1 MMTEPGISLLMKE
14 KHGVGKPAQEGD
26 NPWECTIY
34 RGELVVE
41 ISEKDRLPNQQD
53 KHPDNYRL
61 YSDPDITLY
70 AAPLEVTPLSKDELK
85 YLIAV
90 QPPSVRIQQFLNEK
104 KLKEIMEIKKGDM
117 VMFKFKIEQTAPD
130 SIIRGKVQ
138 YIGHLD
144 EKDGIYFGIE
154 IMVSI
159 INNIFNIFM
168 NICRIKSNVVEVQL
182 MVDHILIVVIIML
195 CM

>member
-1 MMTEPGISLLMKE
+1 MMTDPGVCLLMKE
-14 KHGVGKPAQEGD
+14 KHGVGKPTQEED

-34 RGELVVE
+34 RGELVIE
-41 ISEKDRLPNQQD
+41 IPEKDRPPNQQGR
-53 KHPDNYRL
+53 HPDNYHL
-61 YSDPDITLY
+61 YYDHSITLY
-70 AAPLEVTPLSKDELK
+70 AAPLEVTPLTRDELK

-90 QPPSVRIQQFLNEK
+90 YPPSVRIQQYLNEK
-104 KLKEIMEIKKGDM
+104 RLKEIMEIKKGDM

-138 YIGHLD
+138 YLGHLE

-159 INNIFNIFM
+159 INTIVNILV
-168 NICRIKSNVVEVQL
+168 NICRIKSNEVEVVL
-182 MVDHILIVVIIML
+182 MVDHILIVVTIML
-195 CM
+195 YM

>member
-1 MMTEPGISLLMKE
+1 MAYLQSRDVSLLMKE
-14 KHGVGKPAQEGD
+14 KRGVGKPTQEGD

-41 ISEKDRLPNQQD
+41 IPEKDRPPNQQG
-53 KHPDNYRL
+53 KHPDNYCL
-61 YSDPDITLY
+61 YNDHSITLF
-70 AAPLEVTPLSKDELK
+70 AAPLEVTPLTRDELM

-90 QPPSVRIQQFLNEK
+90 QPPTVRIQQYLNYK

-117 VMFKFKIEQTAPD
+117 VMFKFKIEQTGPD

-138 YIGHLD
+138 YLGHLE

-159 INNIFNIFM
+159 INTIVNNLVNINFL
-168 NICRIKSNVVEVQL
+168 E
-182 MVDHILIVVIIML
+182 
-195 CM
+195 